1 MPPSASLD
9 PVFQALSEPNRRNM
23 LTTLRRGPASVSAL
37 AAPLDIT
44 LAAVVQHLQVLERAG
59 LVHSSKTGRVR
70 TCTLTSQALQAANIW
85 IAKYLPG
92 ASVPAALPPA
102 ALPLGVGKRRPARP
116 ALRGSALR
124 RGATGEQRSI
134 EFSIDRCSLGHVLV
148 AATATGVCAVLLG
161 DDPKELLAELQRRFP
176 EAVLVPGGSAL
187 QRQASRVRKAI
198 EQPSEKVTL
207 PLDLRGTAFQQRVW
221 RALQRIPS
229 GRTTSY
235 GQLARSLGMPRAVR
249 AVASACGAN
258 PVAVLVP
265 CHRVLGSDGKL
276 TGYRWGLQRKRELL
290 EREAQ
295 S

>member
-9 PVFQALSEPNRRNM
+9 PVFQALSEPNRRSM
-23 LTTLRRGPASVSAL
+23 LSTLRRGPASVTAL

-59 LVHSSKTGRVR
+59 LVHSSKAGRVR
-70 TCTLTSQALQAANIW
+70 TCTLTSRALQAANVW

-92 ASVPAALPPA
+92 TSVPTALPPA
-102 ALPLGVGKRRPARP
+102 AEQRRPARTPRSGTP
-116 ALRGSALR
+116 AHGS
-124 RGATGEQRSI
+124 ATGERRSI
-134 EFSIDRCSLGHVLV
+134 EFSIERCSLGHVLV
-148 AATATGVCAVLLG
+148 AATPAGLCAVLLG
-161 DDPKELLAELQRRFP
+161 DDREALQAELQRRFP
-176 EAVLVPGGSAL
+176 EVTLVPAGSAL
-187 QRQASRVRKAI
+187 QRQASRVRRAI
-198 EQPSEKVTL
+198 EQPTRKVTL
-207 PLDLRGTAFQQRVW
+207 PLDLHGTAFQQRVW

-258 PVAVLVP
+258 PVAVLIP

-276 TGYRWGLQRKRELL
+276 TGYRWGLQRKRALL

-295 S
+295 N